1 MLIQVWL
8 DCARLVNNEGLPEN
22 VAIPTLIFAAIFGVV
37 ALLKTMK
44 VKHSQYLP
52 SGLAAAV
59 GMSKIK
65 VVLTQECIILRRLP

>member
-1 MLIQVWL
+1 MWL
-8 DCARLVNNEGLPEN
+8 DCARLVNNQGLPEH
-22 VAIPTLIFAAIFGVV
+22 VILPTVVFAGIFGVV

-59 GMSKIK
+59 GMLK
-65 VVLTQECIILRRLP
+65 LRLF